1 MDASSHRAVP
11 QHGEPAR
18 APASAP
24 RAPQAA
30 PAARVVVRRERR
42 PQRPPMAEVEALWKH
57 AHPLEP
63 GAEPEALTR
72 FYQRHQITGAN
83 VLPWKLAC
91 TLPLGEPLPPWL
103 PEPRGV
109 PLALSLFDE
118 RGRRR
123 GLWPVAA
130 RRQPEG
136 FNLRGLVAANPCGWV
151 LLLGEDPVGW
161 RWNGRVVVA
170 TTLLAAFVLHLLQAL
185 GPAPD
190 GAPVDAQLLGEPIHG
205 YFLVRGGLDQAHQ
218 LHDEGGRPV
227 FACGGH
233 GPSSAHVD
241 RTVQQAV

>member
-170 TTLLAAFVLHLLQAL
+170 TTPGEFLRWASCESRHAVIGGWAPCWCEAAARCVPREAEVIIRGPNPKVLCSAFP
-185 GPAPD
+185 GR
-190 GAPVDAQLLGEPIHG
+190 E
-205 YFLVRGGLDQAHQ
+205 VR
-218 LHDEGGRPV
+218 
-227 FACGGH
+227 F
-233 GPSSAHVD
+233 
-241 RTVQQAV
+241 